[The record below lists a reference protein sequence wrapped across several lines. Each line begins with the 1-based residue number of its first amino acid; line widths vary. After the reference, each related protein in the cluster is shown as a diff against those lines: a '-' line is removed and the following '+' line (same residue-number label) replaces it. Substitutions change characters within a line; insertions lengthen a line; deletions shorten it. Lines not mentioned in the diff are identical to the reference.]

1 MEILLRNFEYMKTK
15 NAKNILK
22 AFLRLTDAICCF
34 NSDKENEIKRSY
46 KKKMCRFVGLLFL

>member
-1 MEILLRNFEYMKTK
+1 MKTK

-46 KKKMCRFVGLLFL
+46 KKKKKMCRFVIFMKCFD

>member
-15 NAKNILK
+15 NAENILK

-46 KKKMCRFVGLLFL
+46 KKKKNV